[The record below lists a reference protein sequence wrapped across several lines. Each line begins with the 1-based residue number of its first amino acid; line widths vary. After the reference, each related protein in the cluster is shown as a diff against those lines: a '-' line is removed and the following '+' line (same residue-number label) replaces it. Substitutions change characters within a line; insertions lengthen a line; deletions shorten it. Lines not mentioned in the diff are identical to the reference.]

1 MNISQGKKRRL
12 SVGISDES
20 PFILYSVQSILIKEF
35 SNLNINAYPVEAEGL
50 LSIIRKEMPDILIT
64 DFCFTFERN
73 DSNGVKKLEQIHKQN
88 PNLKIII
95 FTAQKSQA
103 ILKSILQVPVNA
115 IVHKRD
121 DIRDLV
127 RAFNWVCSSNSG
139 IYYSEQMKNLVLSA
153 PADAAQT
160 LLSPSEI
167 EVIRLFAIGYSLM
180 EIAKARKRSIST
192 VATQKY
198 NAMRKLQ
205 LQSNTDLIKYVFA
218 QELV

>member
-1 MNISQGKKRRL
+1 MNIPPGNRKLRIG
-12 SVGISDES
+12 VSDES
-20 PFILYSVQSILIKEF
+20 PFILYSIKTILIKEF
-35 SNLNINAYPVEAEGL
+35 FDLDIAAYPIEAESL
-50 LSIIRKEMPDILIT
+50 LSILKEDMPDILIT
-64 DFCFTFERN
+64 DFFFTFECN
-73 DSNGVKKLEQIHKQN
+73 DLNGVRKLEQIHKLN
-88 PNLKIII
+88 PELKIII

-127 RAFNWVCSSNSG
+127 KAFNWVRSSNSG
-139 IYYSEQMKNLVLSA
+139 VYYSEQMKTLVLASST
-153 PADAAQT
+153 DSAQT
-160 LLSPSEI
+160 LLSPSEV

-180 EIAKARKRSIST
+180 DIAKARKRSIST

-218 QELV
+218 QELI

>member
-1 MNISQGKKRRL
+1 MNKSKEKNKLRL
-12 SVGISDES
+12 GVSDES
-20 PFILYSVQSILIKEF
+20 PFIFYSIQNILVKAF
-35 SNLNINAYPVEAEGL
+35 SELDIISYPVEADLL
-50 LSIIRKEMPDILIT
+50 LSVIREDMPDILIT
-64 DFCFTFERN
+64 DFSFNFERN
-73 DSNGVKKLEQIHKQN
+73 DVNGVKKIEQIHKKN
-88 PNLKIII
+88 PDLKTII
-95 FTAQKSQA
+95 FTAQNSQA
-103 ILKSILQVPVNA
+103 ILKSILQIPVNA

-127 RAFNWVCSSNSG
+127 KAFNWVCSSNSG
-139 IYYSEQMKNLVLSA
+139 IYYSEQMKNLMLSA
-153 PADAAQT
+153 PADPAQT
-160 LLSPSEI
+160 LLSPSEV

-218 QELV
+218 QELI

>member
-1 MNISQGKKRRL
+1 MNKPKEKNKLRL
-12 SVGISDES
+12 GVSDES
-20 PFILYSVQSILIKEF
+20 PFIFYSIQNILVKEF
-35 SNLNINAYPVEAEGL
+35 SELDIISYPVEADHL
-50 LSIIRKEMPDILIT
+50 LSVIREDMPDILIT
-64 DFCFTFERN
+64 DFCFNFERN
-73 DSNGVKKLEQIHKQN
+73 DVNGVKKIEQIHKKN
-88 PNLKIII
+88 PDLKTII
-95 FTAQKSQA
+95 FTAQNSQA
-103 ILKSILQVPVNA
+103 ILKSILQIPVNA

-127 RAFNWVCSSNSG
+127 KAFNWVCSSNSG
-139 IYYSEQMKNLVLSA
+139 TYYSEQMKNLMLSA
-153 PADAAQT
+153 PADPAQT
-160 LLSPSEI
+160 LLSPSEV

-218 QELV
+218 QELI

>member
-1 MNISQGKKRRL
+1 VNISHGKRRL
-12 SVGISDES
+12 SIGVSDES
-20 PFILYSVQSILIKEF
+20 PFIIYSVQTILLKEF
-35 SNLNINAYPVEAEGL
+35 SNLKINAYPVEAEDL
-50 LSIIRKEMPDILIT
+50 LSILKGEMPDILIT

-73 DSNGVKKLEQIHKQN
+73 DLNGVRKLEQIHKQN
-88 PNLKIII
+88 PDLKIII

-121 DIRDLV
+121 NIRDLV
-127 RAFNWVCSSNSG
+127 KAFNWVCTSNSG

-153 PADAAQT
+153 PADPAQT
-160 LLSPSEI
+160 LLSPSEV

-180 EIAKARKRSIST
+180 DIAKARKRSIST

>member
-1 MNISQGKKRRL
+1 MPQRKRKLRIG
-12 SVGISDES
+12 VSDES
-20 PFILYSVQSILIKEF
+20 PFIFHSINTILGKEF
-35 SNLNINAYPVEAEGL
+35 SDLNMTIYPLRAEHL
-50 LSIIRKEMPDILIT
+50 LSIQKAEMPDILIT
-64 DFCFTFERN
+64 DFCFSFECN
-73 DSNGVKKLEQIHKQN
+73 ELNGVKKLEQIHKKH
-88 PNLKIII
+88 PDLKIII

-103 ILKSILQVPVNA
+103 VLKSILQVPINA

-127 RAFNWVCSSNSG
+127 RAFNWACSPSTE
-139 IYYSEQMKNLVLSA
+139 IYYSEEMKNLVFSA
-153 PADAAQT
+153 PADSAPT

-167 EVIRLFAIGYSLM
+167 EVIRLFATGYSLM

-198 NAMRKLQ
+198 NAMRKLH

>member
-1 MNISQGKKRRL
+1 MNKPKEKSKLRL
-12 SVGISDES
+12 GVSDES
-20 PFILYSVQSILIKEF
+20 PFIFYSIQNILVKEF
-35 SNLNINAYPVEAEGL
+35 SELDIISYPVEADHL
-50 LSIIRKEMPDILIT
+50 LSVIREDMPDILIT
-64 DFCFTFERN
+64 DFCFNFERN
-73 DSNGVKKLEQIHKQN
+73 DVNGVKKIEQIHKKN
-88 PNLKIII
+88 PDLKTII
-95 FTAQKSQA
+95 FTAQNSQA
-103 ILKSILQVPVNA
+103 ILKSILQIPVNA

-127 RAFNWVCSSNSG
+127 KSFNWVCSSNTG
-139 IYYSEQMKNLVLSA
+139 IYYSEQMKNLMLSA
-153 PADAAQT
+153 PADPAQT
-160 LLSPSEI
+160 LLSPSEV

-218 QELV
+218 QELI

>member
-1 MNISQGKKRRL
+1 MNKPKGKNKLRL
-12 SVGISDES
+12 GVSDES
-20 PFILYSVQSILIKEF
+20 PFILYSIKNILVKEF
-35 SNLNINAYPVEAEGL
+35 SELDIVAYPVEAYHL
-50 LSIIRKEMPDILIT
+50 LSVIREDMPDILIT
-64 DFCFTFERN
+64 DFCFNFEHN
-73 DSNGVKKLEQIHKQN
+73 DVNGVRKIEQIHKQN
-88 PNLKIII
+88 PDLKIIV
-95 FTAQKSQA
+95 FTAQNSQA
-103 ILKSILQVPVNA
+103 ILKSILQIPVNA

-127 RAFNWVCSSNSG
+127 KAFNWVCSSNSG
-139 IYYSEQMKNLVLSA
+139 IYYSEQMKNLMLSA
-153 PADAAQT
+153 PADPAQT
-160 LLSPSEI
+160 LLSPSEV

-218 QELV
+218 QELI

>member
-1 MNISQGKKRRL
+1 M
-12 SVGISDES
+12 SDES
-20 PFILYSVQSILIKEF
+20 PFIFYSIQNILFKEF
-35 SNLNINAYPVEAEGL
+35 SNVKINAYPVEAEGL
-50 LSIIRKEMPDILIT
+50 LSLLSENMPDILIT

-73 DSNGVKKLEQIHKQN
+73 DLNGVRKIEQIHKQN
-88 PNLKIII
+88 PDLKIIV
-95 FTAQKSQA
+95 FTTQKSQA

-127 RAFNWVCSSNSG
+127 KAFNWVCSSNPG
-139 IYYSEQMKNLVLSA
+139 IYYSEQMKNLVLSG
-153 PADAAQT
+153 PADSAQT
-160 LLSPSEI
+160 LLSPSEV

>member
-1 MNISQGKKRRL
+1 MHQGMRKIKIG
-12 SVGISDES
+12 VSDES
-20 PFILYSVQSILIKEF
+20 PFILYSIQTILLKEF
-35 SNLNINAYPVEAEGL
+35 SDLSIAAYPIETEDL
-50 LSIIRKEMPDILIT
+50 LSKIRTEIPDILIT
-64 DFCFTFERN
+64 DFCFNFERN
-73 DSNGVKKLEQIHKQN
+73 DLNGARKIEQIYKQN
-88 PNLKIII
+88 PELKIII

-103 ILKSILQVPVNA
+103 VMKSILQIPISA

-121 DIRDLV
+121 NIRDLV
-127 RAFNWVCSSNSG
+127 RAFNWACSSNSG
-139 IYYSEQMKNLVLSA
+139 IYYSEQMKNLMLSA
-153 PADAAQT
+153 PENTTRT
-160 LLSPSEI
+160 LLSPSEV

-205 LQSNTDLIKYVFA
+205 LQTNTDLIKYVFA

>member
-1 MNISQGKKRRL
+1 
-12 SVGISDES
+12 
-20 PFILYSVQSILIKEF
+20 
-35 SNLNINAYPVEAEGL
+35 
-50 LSIIRKEMPDILIT
+50 MPDILIT
-64 DFCFTFERN
+64 DFCFNFERN
-73 DSNGVKKLEQIHKQN
+73 DVNGVKKIEQIHKKN
-88 PNLKIII
+88 PDLKTII
-95 FTAQKSQA
+95 FTAQNSQA
-103 ILKSILQVPVNA
+103 ILKSILQIPVNA

-127 RAFNWVCSSNSG
+127 KAFNWVCSSNTG
-139 IYYSEQMKNLVLSA
+139 IYYSEQMKNLMLSA
-153 PADAAQT
+153 PADPAQT
-160 LLSPSEI
+160 LLSPSEV

-218 QELV
+218 QELI

>member
-1 MNISQGKKRRL
+1 MNISQGKRRL
-12 SVGISDES
+12 SIGVSDES
-20 PFILYSVQSILIKEF
+20 PFILYSVQTILLKEF
-35 SNLNINAYPVEAEGL
+35 SNLNIHAYPVKAEDL
-50 LSIIRKEMPDILIT
+50 LSQLREEMPDILIT

-73 DSNGVKKLEQIHKQN
+73 DLNGVKKIEQIHKQN
-88 PNLKIII
+88 PDLKIII

-103 ILKSILQVPVNA
+103 ILKGILQVPVNA

-127 RAFNWVCSSNSG
+127 KAFSWVCSSNSE
-139 IYYSEQMKNLVLSA
+139 IYYSKQMKKLVFST
-153 PADAAQT
+153 PADPAQT